1 MELAS
6 RSERTRRRPAPP
18 LTDPRLRSLAG
29 GDPDVPTAT
38 VRPRAGRPRSP
49 LSLTGGAAGRLP
61 HRRLD
66 RGASRS
72 ATSASCAG
80 DAVGSRVECREIGR
94 ISSWWRRI
102 CHAISAMAL
111 HIAMPAYITLVL
123 SLPGWVAGAVFTL
136 NTVMVELGQ
145 GLAVNAMTGS
155 VRTNVVVLG
164 TLRKSRR
171 TRSPPQLLLLLAVV
185 FGLPPTTASSSLPGS
200 RRPAIRAS
208 RTEKSSP

>member
-1 MELAS
+1 
-6 RSERTRRRPAPP
+6 
-18 LTDPRLRSLAG
+18 
-29 GDPDVPTAT
+29 
-38 VRPRAGRPRSP
+38 
-49 LSLTGGAAGRLP
+49 
-61 HRRLD
+61 
-66 RGASRS
+66 
-72 ATSASCAG
+72 
-80 DAVGSRVECREIGR
+80 
-94 ISSWWRRI
+94 
-102 CHAISAMAL
+102 MAL